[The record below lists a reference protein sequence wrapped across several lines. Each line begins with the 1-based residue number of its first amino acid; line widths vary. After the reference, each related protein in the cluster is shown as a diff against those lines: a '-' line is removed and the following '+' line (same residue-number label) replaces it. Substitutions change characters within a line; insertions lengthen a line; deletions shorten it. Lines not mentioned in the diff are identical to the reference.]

1 MTAVSN
7 WFTNLPNRKNQ
18 LFSYWLTFL
27 TIYFI
32 AAQPISRNDTINAA
46 TLLWITGLFLL
57 PKIIKA
63 RDVSKPEVTMV
74 VAGFTAFT
82 VAAVSW
88 ITSDYF
94 SGQFGDLQIEL
105 RFLLFPL
112 AYFAIRQG
120 HFKLEHLSIA
130 LLIGSISYLWVCLT
144 SDAYRVEGDEN
155 AVTFGNGAFLLFATC
170 AALFYVS
177 HSCTIKI
184 ITACAAI
191 GFMYAAYASGTRGSF
206 LAIPALAAIFFFTL
220 PGKQKVIMAALVIAS
235 IVLLANSNMGQ
246 SYKRGINNVQAYF
259 TSNQVDSSMGQRLE
273 QWRSAWCMFTEAP
286 LLGKGPHQ
294 FKQAIQDSTNQ
305 CDIKVTNQKG
315 YYQQAHSYYFNTL
328 ATKGALGLMVE
339 LGFFLCLIYLG
350 FRKGKETGILVLAVI
365 GSMLS
370 YGLTVDLFFHRYL
383 IDKHLILMAIILG
396 LSIKTKEV
404 ASAKN

>member
-7 WFTNLPNRKNQ
+7 WVSDISSRKNQ
-18 LFSYWLTFL
+18 LYSYWLTFL
-27 TIYFI
+27 SIYFI
-32 AAQPISRNDTINAA
+32 ASQPFSRNDTINAA
-46 TLLWITGLFLL
+46 TLLWVTGLFLL

-63 RDVSKPEVTMV
+63 RDVSKPEMAMIG
-74 VAGFTAFT
+74 AGFTAFT
-82 VAAVSW
+82 VAAISW
-88 ITSDYF
+88 VTSDYF
-94 SGQFGDLQIEL
+94 SGKFGDLQIEL

-130 LLIGSISYLWVCLT
+130 LLIGSLSYLWVSLT
-144 SDAYRVEGDEN
+144 TDGRVSGDEN

-177 HSCTIKI
+177 RSWAIKI
-184 ITACAAI
+184 ITGCAAI

-220 PGKQKVIMAALVIAS
+220 PGKQKAIMAVLVIAS
-235 IVLLANSNMGQ
+235 IVLLANTNMGQ
-246 SYKRGINNVQAYF
+246 SYERGINNVQAYF
-259 TSNQVDSSMGQRLE
+259 ESNQVRSSMGQRLE

-286 LLGKGPHQ
+286 FLGKGPHQ
-294 FKQAIQDSTNQ
+294 FKQAIQDSSSQ
-305 CDIKVTNQKG
+305 CDIKVTNKKG

-328 ATKGALGLMVE
+328 ATKGILGLFAEIV
-339 LGFFLCLIYLG
+339 FFIGLIYLG
-350 FRKGKETGILVLAVI
+350 FRKGKETGLVVLAAI

-370 YGLTVDLFFHRYL
+370 YGVTVDLFFHRYL
-383 IDKHLILMAIILG
+383 IDKHLILLAILLG
-396 LSIKTKEV
+396 LSIKQETVKE
-404 ASAKN
+404 AAL

>member
-7 WFTNLPNRKNQ
+7 WFTNLPNRKDQ

-63 RDVSKPEVTMV
+63 RDVSKPEMAMI
-74 VAGFTAFT
+74 VAGFTAFA
-82 VAAVSW
+82 VAAISW

-94 SGQFGDLQIEL
+94 SGKFGDLQIEL

-177 HSCTIKI
+177 RSWAIKI
-184 ITACAAI
+184 TTACAAI

-259 TSNQVDSSMGQRLE
+259 TSNQVHSSMGQRLE

-305 CDIKVTNQKG
+305 CDIKVTNHKG

-328 ATKGALGLMVE
+328 ATKGALGLIVE
-339 LGFFLCLIYLG
+339 LGFFLSLIYLG

-370 YGLTVDLFFHRYL
+370 YGVTVDLFFHRYL
-383 IDKHLILMAIILG
+383 IDKHFILLALLLG
-396 LSIKTKEV
+396 LNLQKE
-404 ASAKN
+404 K

>member
-1 MTAVSN
+1 MIAVSN
-7 WFTNLPNRKNQ
+7 WFTNLPNRKDQ

-63 RDVSKPEVTMV
+63 RDVSKPEMAMI

-82 VAAVSW
+82 VAAASW

-94 SGQFGDLQIEL
+94 SGKFGDLQIEM

-130 LLIGSISYLWVCLT
+130 LLIGSISYLWVSLT
-144 SDAYRVEGDEN
+144 TGGRVSGDEN

-177 HSCTIKI
+177 RSWAIKI
-184 ITACAAI
+184 TTACAAI

-259 TSNQVDSSMGQRLE
+259 ESNHVSSSMGQRLE

-305 CDIKVTNQKG
+305 CDIIVTNQKG

-328 ATKGALGLMVE
+328 ATKGILGLIVE
-339 LGFFLCLIYLG
+339 LGFFLSLIYLG
-350 FRKGKETGILVLAVI
+350 FRKGKETGIVVMAVI

-370 YGLTVDLFFHRYL
+370 YGATVDLFFHRYL

-396 LSIKTKEV
+396 LSIKTKE
-404 ASAKN
+404 ADSAKN